1 MLRTAVLFVSHIAML
16 GIGFALGIYF
26 LPILTA
32 APSPEAEVLAT
43 EASAAQYSTELTR
56 DLAGSDALHWGE
68 GTISVSPASIV
79 HQGELAPGPDY
90 RLYLTSGFVEDE
102 AGFEAVKESAQY
114 IGDVNSF
121 EGFLLDVPEGVD
133 IEQYDTV
140 VVWCESFG
148 EFITA
153 GQYR

>member
-1 MLRTAVLFVSHIAML
+1 MLRILGLAVSHLIAL
-16 GIGFALGIYF
+16 GVGFALGIYL

-32 APSPEAEVLAT
+32 APSPEAEVLAS
-43 EASAAQYSTELTR
+43 EAGEATYSVELTR

-68 GTISVSPASIV
+68 GTISVSPTAIV

-102 AGFEAVKESAQY
+102 AQFEAIKDSAAY
-114 IGDVNSF
+114 VGDVKSF
-121 EGFLLDVPEGVD
+121 EGFLLDVPEAVD
-133 IEQYDTV
+133 VEQYDTV
-140 VVWCESFG
+140 VVWCETFG

-153 GQYR
+153 GKYR

>member
-1 MLRTAVLFVSHIAML
+1 MLRILGLAVSHLIAL
-16 GIGFALGIYF
+16 GVGFALGIYL

-32 APSPEAEVLAT
+32 APSPEAEVLAS
-43 EASAAQYSTELTR
+43 EASEATYRVELTR

-68 GTISVSPASIV
+68 GTISVSPTAIV

-102 AGFEAVKESAQY
+102 AQFEAIKDSAAY
-114 IGDVNSF
+114 VGDVKSF
-121 EGFLLDVPEGVD
+121 EGFLLDVPEAVD
-133 IEQYDTV
+133 VEQYDTV
-140 VVWCESFG
+140 VVWCETFG

-153 GQYR
+153 GKYR